1 MKIPDHVK
9 LPSEVSFQSDLPLL
23 VYRPR
28 GVLNEAA
35 VSNLIGFIGELE
47 STIQQPFNRFFDTL
61 EAKAIDLNF
70 RFVLQASVYR
80 RLTHG
85 DRPLVKS
92 AILATD
98 STITH
103 YARLLAVLTR
113 GSQIKVKIFQDRQQA
128 ADWLAVPID
137 RLKADWER
145 QHQNSV

>member
-1 MKIPDHVK
+1 MKIPDHIQF
-9 LPSEVSFQSDLPLL
+9 PPEVSFQSDLPLL
-23 VYRPR
+23 IYRPH

-35 VSNLIGFIGELE
+35 VNKVISFLGELE
-47 STIQQPFNRFFDTL
+47 AALEEPFSRFFDTL
-61 EAKAIDLNF
+61 EAEAIDLNF
-70 RFVLQASVYR
+70 RFVLQASLYR

-103 YARLLAVLTR
+103 YARLLEVLTQ
-113 GSQIKVKIFQDRQQA
+113 GSPIKVKIFQDRQQA

-137 RLKADWER
+137 RLKAD
-145 QHQNSV
+145 